1 MSKKTNTFLFLIGAT
16 VFNIIITIASFIV
29 LIILYGRFLAP
40 TLPAE
45 AASWGLPIIFVAS
58 IALAFVIYRLA
69 IKIMLKKVD
78 AEKTFDPLFRP
89 RRPKKMD

>member
-16 VFNIIITIASFIV
+16 VFNIVITIASFIV
-29 LIILYGRFLAP
+29 MIILYGRFLAP

-45 AASWGLPIIFVAS
+45 AASWGLPIIFVAA
-58 IALAFVIYRLA
+58 IALAFVIYRFA

-89 RRPKKMD
+89 RRPNKRD